1 MSDSV
6 QYQFGLKIGDKEI
19 HLGGDKIFVETQME
33 KWLQLFGKDL
43 PADLQAEA
51 VADDTSGAA
60 TQVKLS
66 APQRAIPSLAEF
78 IKTKSPKELTDMILV
93 IGLYLERFK
102 QMNLFNRTDLM
113 NTQIF
118 ERLGKTETDVQQ
130 SLNRLVEQQM
140 LSESAPMGSK
150 EMSYSI
156 TFTGE
161 QVLKDGF

>member
-1 MSDSV
+1 
-6 QYQFGLKIGDKEI
+6 
-19 HLGGDKIFVETQME
+19 
-33 KWLQLFGKDL
+33 
-43 PADLQAEA
+43 
-51 VADDTSGAA
+51 
-60 TQVKLS
+60 
-66 APQRAIPSLAEF
+66 
-78 IKTKSPKELTDMILV
+78 MILV

>member
-1 MSDSV
+1 MSESV

-33 KWLQLFGKDL
+33 KWLQLFQQQL
-43 PADLQAEA
+43 PEELRGEGDHN
-51 VADDTSGAA
+51 D
-60 TQVKLS
+60 
-66 APQRAIPSLAEF
+66 APQGKLAAPKRQLPTLAEF
-78 IKTKSPKELTDMILV
+78 IKTKGPREITDMILV

-102 QMNLFNRTDLM
+102 QKDLFNRTDLL

-118 ERLGKTETDVQQ
+118 ERLGKSEVEVQQ
-130 SLNRLVEQQM
+130 ALNRLVENQM

-150 EMSYSI
+150 ELSYSI

-161 QVLKDGF
+161 QALKNGF

>member
-6 QYQFGLKIGDKEI
+6 QYQFGLKIGNKEI
-19 HLGGDKIFVETQME
+19 HLGGDKVFVETQME
-33 KWLQLFGKDL
+33 KWLQLFQQEL
-43 PADLQAEA
+43 PAELQGDGAE
-51 VADDTSGAA
+51 SGSAP
-60 TQVKLS
+60 QGKLA

-78 IKTKSPKELTDMILV
+78 IKTKSPKEITDMILV